1 MIPSTLMAIALAVA
15 TLGGLTMVNGH
26 DVATRRGQAIA
37 DAVALAGVV
46 GGVDAATEVAR
57 RNASTLMSIDWSGAE
72 RSSTVTVEVLVDGDG
87 TFRSDAI
94 GG

>member
-1 MIPSTLMAIALAVA
+1 MVVALTMV
-15 TLGGLTMVNGH
+15 TIGGLTFVNER
-26 DVATRRGQAIA
+26 DVAVRHGQAVA
-37 DAVALAGVV
+37 DAVALAGAV

-57 RNASTLMSIDWSGAE
+57 RNESTLVSIDWSGAE